1 MKITVIGSGYVGLVA
16 GAGFAM
22 TGNTVRNVDMDEAK
36 IGRLNAGEIPIFEPG
51 LDVLVQR
58 NVKEGRL
65 SFSTDVSGA
74 ISWAKVIF
82 IAVGTPSSADGSA
95 DLSAV
100 DAVAREIGDNIK
112 GFTVVVIKST
122 VPIGTNERVTR
133 IIGER
138 TKERFAVVSNPEFL
152 KEGDAVSDFMK
163 PDRVVLGTNDA
174 DARET
179 MRRLY
184 LPLQRTGERIY
195 LMDPRSAEVVKYV
208 SNAYLATRI
217 SFINEVANLCER
229 VGADMSSVRRA
240 VGADHRIG
248 PRYMF
253 PSCGYGGSCFPKDV
267 QALLHTSKEYD
278 FDFMLLAATHA
289 ANERQK
295 TVMQAKLAQHFDGD
309 LKGKTVAIW
318 GLAFKAETDDVR
330 ESAALVLA
338 KGLVEAGVTVRV
350 HDPEAMDTARA
361 VLGDSV
367 EYCERPTDCVEGA
380 HALAVCTEWQQ
391 YRSPDFEHLAE
402 VMAEMVIIDGRNLY
416 AAYDLVADGWAYYG
430 SGVGLSVAKSGERLA
445 TSG

>member
-22 TGNTVRNVDMDEAK
+22 TGNTVRNVDKDEVK
-36 IGRLNAGEIPIFEPG
+36 IQRLRAGEIPIFEPG

-58 NVKEGRL
+58 NVRDGRL
-65 SFSTDVSGA
+65 EFSTEVADSIA
-74 ISWAKVIF
+74 WAQVVF
-82 IAVGTPSSADGSA
+82 IAVGTPSAADGSA

-100 DAVAREIGDNIK
+100 DAVATTIGEHIK

-122 VPIGTNERVTR
+122 VPIGTNERVTA
-133 IIGER
+133 IIDER

-152 KEGDAVSDFMK
+152 KEGDAVNDFMK
-163 PDRVVLGTNDA
+163 PDRVVLGTNDPE
-174 DARET
+174 AREI

-217 SFINEVANLCER
+217 SFINEVANLSER
-229 VGADMSSVRRA
+229 VGADMASVRRA
-240 VGADHRIG
+240 VGADARIG
-248 PRYMF
+248 PKYLF

-278 FDFMLLAATHA
+278 FDFMILTATHE

-295 TVMQAKLAQHFDGD
+295 RIMQAKIEQHFNGD
-309 LKGKTVAIW
+309 IAGKTFAIW

-330 ESAALVLA
+330 ESASLVLA
-338 KGLVEAGVTVRV
+338 QGLVEAGATVRV
-350 HDPEAMDTARA
+350 HDPEAMDTARQI
-361 VLGDSV
+361 LGDSV
-367 EYCERPTDCVEGA
+367 EYCERADSCVIGA
-380 HALAVCTEWQQ
+380 HALALCTEWQE
-391 YRSPDFEHLAE
+391 YRSPDFEHLGE
-402 VMAEMVIIDGRNLY
+402 VMAEKVIIDGRNIY
-416 AAYDLVADGWAYYG
+416 TAYDLHKLGWAYYG
-430 SGVGLSVAKSGERLA
+430 IGVGLSIAKPA
-445 TSG
+445 

>member
-22 TGNTVRNVDMDEAK
+22 TGNTVRNVDKDSSKIAK
-36 IGRLNAGEIPIFEPG
+36 LKAGEIPIFEPG

-65 SFSTDVSGA
+65 TFSTAVEEA
-74 ISWAKVIF
+74 IGWAKIIF
-82 IAVGTPSSADGSA
+82 IAVGTPSASDGSA

-100 DAVAREIGDNIK
+100 DAVAAMIGENIS

-122 VPIGTNERVTR
+122 VPIGTNERVSK

-138 TKERFAVVSNPEFL
+138 TSERFAVVSNPEFL
-152 KEGDAVSDFMK
+152 KEGDAIGDFMK
-163 PDRVVLGTNDA
+163 PDRVVLGTD
-174 DARET
+174 DPEAREL

-195 LMDPRSAEVVKYV
+195 FMDPRSAEVVKYV

-229 VGADMSSVRRA
+229 VGADMGSVRRA
-240 VGADHRIG
+240 VGADQRIG
-248 PRYMF
+248 PRYLF

-267 QALLHTSKEYD
+267 QALLHTATEYD
-278 FDFMLLAATHA
+278 FDFMILAATHA

-295 TVMQAKLAQHFDGD
+295 HAMQAKLEEHFGGA
-309 LKGKTVAIW
+309 LAGKTIAIW

-338 KGLVEAGVTVRV
+338 KGLVDAGARVRA
-350 HDPEAMDTARA
+350 HDPEAIETAREI
-361 VLGDSV
+361 LGDTI
-367 EYCERPTDCVEGA
+367 EYCEHPTDCVEGA

-402 VMAEMVIIDGRNLY
+402 VMAEKVIIDGRNLY
-416 AAYDLVADGWAYYG
+416 APYDLVSEDWSYYG
-430 SGVGLSVAKSGERLA
+430 IGVGLSVKRPQ
-445 TSG
+445 